1 MGVMLNGLRVPEL
14 DPNALQIR
22 NLGELVADRARN
34 ILYFVVED
42 PSRPGVKMVTPV
54 VGQGKI
60 DLLEHLSRAHVIGNV
75 TPTNYDK
82 STIWYNSALV
92 YVEPENAANAYIAIQ
107 HEKTP
112 GNWQWT
118 SILPITHAKNVNLGQ
133 DSSGN
138 TITLADI
145 VYKNRIKVT
154 PSIDVAQAANGE
166 LYVNGNNELYLKQ
179 GPRPEDQ
186 RLLGTV
192 NTYLRER
199 LVEQIKVSEEAPTNW
214 NSNTIWLHPNDAD
227 LALARTMTLSA
238 IDGSKSTGLK
248 FTKENNITKAGATIE
263 NESKATKIDLTNTAD
278 WGHVLTQFAF
288 NTDGKYYIE
297 LYVEDPQDKAYL
309 VFLGNDISQPSS
321 DSYGTEVDG
330 SRAYI
335 DSAKLKIRNVDTP
348 KQFKMDKKTIFIQVD
363 RQGTNSSIRLGYVLD
378 DGTLSYIHGTD
389 TNAGFSMNL
398 ARLAV
403 GATSSN
409 TSGFTSFYI
418 RSILIRKIPDGYR
431 VLNSSL
437 PGEKVF
443 ANYAIATNAQSV
455 QLGNNNFLSN
465 FVDSGRLLSVLRD
478 YSDRD
483 NARVGELILDL
494 NNKGLYS
501 KDRSH
506 NIFRIEGKYDDVII
520 DHIRNS
526 MRVTDNPIDSLIKLE
541 SDPSRA
547 YIKRG
552 TLDWNSP
559 KFIEGN
565 MTVIDNSLTGDN
577 TTYKI
582 VLPKTKTTLVDHQWT
597 SMGSGS
603 ENRGDL
609 KTYLDELHNL
619 VKNVVSEDNVYASY
633 KELKF
638 TNAEIGLRYN
648 TSPTFFKEATKR
660 MKDNA
665 IYLETVGKVE
675 PTTTENIDRIFNT
688 PVNGVVVSYK
698 DKSQNIHAKLYGTDG
713 NEYSKLYSSPAF
725 VDDGIWQKAI
735 KEIQDVTTVNNLSV
749 KKEGKFEN
757 DLKVIGK
764 AISSKIVMGNT
775 SGYIRTTSPDIVSE
789 SNIISYEGSTA
800 SQNTKISIGD
810 ANFYNLGIYS
820 KGKPTWFDED
830 GTANPWITA
839 YDLRNSWEYRGSLAQ
854 RGVVTDLST
863 IYDPKKSGWYYIT
876 SGNKASGYPI
886 NNSKGYI
893 HTYAIDGN
901 HAMQIAF
908 MDEND
913 SSRIYIRNRNNGNW
927 SDWSITPN
935 NLDMDLKF
943 DKKGGEITGA
953 TTIKSTLKVQGASTL
968 ASVNTNVIKSHSGDR
983 SIVGVSTD
991 GTMSLGDTGLVN
1003 INVASKNVPKWTDG
1017 ISTSQFALKR
1027 DTDAIANDLVTKYY
1041 SIQQITP
1048 LLNRKVETSTYTN
1061 DMNTKYDKAGGPIGG
1076 KVTINAGGLEVVNGS
1091 ITFSNNTKFNIPG
1104 ERFNTLQDFNQLSA
1118 NSLKNILRYD
1128 IVNIDSNNDLGVFT
1142 ISSNATLTTTV
1153 NTPSGIQISMA
1164 KDGTVSLNGIINGA
1178 IKTSSRTIL
1187 FRDQI
1192 NNTFTGTGS
1201 EVLSAAKGKELYS
1214 MVLGEDR
1221 GFIATAI
1228 SGTGFNLN
1236 NFNNLDAGFYKL
1248 TSAQEKTVLGID
1260 SNIAKGNEGILIADD
1275 KKGAEIRSFRYL
1287 TMSDNR
1293 SDTSPFVMG
1302 ILTINNGQGEWK
1314 YFYDISMYYTKKE
1327 VDALLAAL
1335 KAELLKLQ
1343 KSSLYSFTGYSTN
1356 NSIPRKLVHTHNQET
1371 LGDEG
1376 LMYFKTNITCKS
1388 GVDSKRF
1395 NIYLDGYTE
1404 GELPGAINII
1414 LSGSINFNNATT
1426 TLEKINSINALAGSP
1441 VEVEELYLS
1450 TDGFV
1455 CFGLRNKL
1463 GNNFTSF
1470 DTYMRFSSITDTN
1483 FDGAI
1488 TLYQASRI

>member
-82 STIWYNSALV
+82 STIWYNTALV

-112 GNWQWT
+112 GNWEWT
-118 SILPITHAKNVNLGQ
+118 SVLPITHAKNVNLGQ

-166 LYVNGNNELYLKQ
+166 LYINGNDELYLKQ

-214 NSNTIWLHPNDAD
+214 NQNTIWVHPNDAD

-248 FTKENNITKAGATIE
+248 FTKEANITKAGAIIE

-297 LYVEDPQDKAYL
+297 FYVDDPQNKAYL
-309 VFLGNDISQPSS
+309 VFLGSDISQPTS

-335 DSAKLKIRNVDTP
+335 DSTKLKIRNTDTP
-348 KQFKMDKKTIFIQVD
+348 KQFRMDKKTIFIQVD
-363 RQGTNSSIRLGYVLD
+363 RQGNNSSIRLGYVLD
-378 DGTLSYIHGTD
+378 DGTLSYIYGTD
-389 TNAGFSMNL
+389 TTSAFSMNL
-398 ARLAV
+398 ARVAV
-403 GATSSN
+403 GATSSDTN
-409 TSGFTSFYI
+409 GFTSFYI

-478 YSDRD
+478 YNDRD
-483 NARVGELILDL
+483 NARVGELIIDL
-494 NNKGLYS
+494 NNRGLYS

-526 MRVTDNPIDSLIKLE
+526 MRVTDNPIDSITKLD
-541 SDPSRA
+541 SDPSRT

-552 TLDWNSP
+552 TLNWDSN

-565 MTVIDNSLTGDN
+565 ITVIDNSLTGDGS
-577 TTYKI
+577 TYKI

-597 SMGSGS
+597 SIGSGS

-609 KTYLDELHNL
+609 KTYLDELHGL
-619 VKNVVSEDNVYASY
+619 IKNVVSEDNVYVSY

-675 PTTTENIDRIFNT
+675 ATTTENIDRIFNA
-688 PVNGVVVSYK
+688 PVNGIVLAYK
-698 DKSQNIHAKLYGTDG
+698 DKSQNIHVKLYGTDG
-713 NEYSKLYSSPAF
+713 NEYSKLYVSPAY
-725 VDDGIWQKAI
+725 VDDNIWQKSV
-735 KEIQDVTTVNNLSV
+735 KEIQDVTTINNLTV

-764 AISSKIVMGNT
+764 TISSKIMMSSSN
-775 SGYIRTTSPDIVSE
+775 GYIRTNSTDIVSE
-789 SNIISYEGSTA
+789 SNVIAYEGSTA
-800 SQNTKISIGD
+800 SQNTKIMIGD
-810 ANFYNLGIYS
+810 TNFYDMSFFAKRRPVWY
-820 KGKPTWFDED
+820 DAD
-830 GTANPWITA
+830 GNSYPWITA
-839 YDLRNSWEYRGSLAQ
+839 YDLRNSWEFKGSLAQ
-854 RGVVTDLST
+854 RGIVTDLST

-876 SGNKASGYPI
+876 SGNKANGYPV
-886 NNSKGYI
+886 NNTKGYI
-893 HTYAIDGN
+893 HTYSLDN
-901 HAMQIAF
+901 THAMQLAF
-908 MDEND
+908 IDETD
-913 SSRIYIRNRNNGNW
+913 SSRIYIRNRNNSAW
-927 SDWSITPN
+927 SDWSIIPN

-943 DKKGGEITGA
+943 DKKGGEISGA
-953 TTIKSTLKVQGASTL
+953 TTLKSTLKVQGSSTL
-968 ASVNTNVIKSHSGDR
+968 SSINTNVIKSYSGDR
-983 SIVGVSTD
+983 SVIGVSTD
-991 GTMSLGDTGLVN
+991 GTMSVGDTGLVN
-1003 INVASKNVPKWTDG
+1003 ITVASKNVPKWTDG
-1017 ISTSQFALKR
+1017 LITSAFALKR
-1027 DTDAIANDLVTKYY
+1027 DTDLIMNDLVTKYY
-1041 SIQQITP
+1041 SIQQLTP
-1048 LLNRKVETSTYTN
+1048 ILNKKVETSVYTN
-1061 DMNTKYDKAGGPIGG
+1061 DMNTKYDKSGGPIGG
-1076 KVTINAGGLEVVNGS
+1076 KVTVNAGGLEVANGI

-1104 ERFNTLQDFNQLSA
+1104 ERFTTLQDFNQSSV
-1118 NSLKNILRYD
+1118 NNLKNILRYD
-1128 IVNIDSNNDLGVFT
+1128 LVTVDSNNDLGVFT
-1142 ISSNATLTTTV
+1142 ISSNASLATTV

-1164 KDGTVSLNGIINGA
+1164 KDGTVSLTGIINNA
-1178 IKTSSRTIL
+1178 VKTNSRTIL

-1192 NNTFTGTGS
+1192 NNTFTGNS
-1201 EVLSAAKGKELYS
+1201 NEVLAASKGKELYN
-1214 MVLGEDR
+1214 MILGEDR
-1221 GFIATAI
+1221 GFIATTI
-1228 SGTGFNLN
+1228 SGSTFNLA
-1236 NFNNLDAGFYKL
+1236 NFNTLESGFYKL
-1248 TSAQEKTVLGID
+1248 TSLQEKNVLGID
-1260 SNIAKGNEGILIADD
+1260 SNIAKGNEGILIVEN
-1275 KKGAEIRSFRYL
+1275 KKGAEIRSFKYL
-1287 TMSDNR
+1287 TMTDGR
-1293 SDTSPFVMG
+1293 SEANPFVMG
-1302 ILTINNGQGEWK
+1302 VLTINNGQGEWK
-1314 YFYDISMYYTKKE
+1314 YFYDFSMYYTKKE
-1327 VDALLAAL
+1327 VDSLLAAL
-1335 KAELLKLQ
+1335 KTELLKLQ

-1356 NSIPRKLVHTHNQET
+1356 NSIPKKLVHTHNQET
-1371 LGDEG
+1371 LGDDG
-1376 LMYFKTNITCKS
+1376 IMYFKTNITCKS
-1388 GVDSKRF
+1388 GIDSKRF

-1404 GELPGAINII
+1404 GELPGAINIV

-1426 TLEKINSINALAGSP
+1426 TLEKINSINTHAGSP

-1450 TDGFV
+1450 SDGYV
-1455 CFGLRNKL
+1455 CFGLKNKL
-1463 GNNFTSF
+1463 GNNSTSF
-1470 DTYMRFSSITDTN
+1470 DTYMRFSSISDTN

-1488 TLYQASRI
+1488 TLYQSSRI